1 MKGGSRDGSNEE
13 PIPSYSKVESL
24 EKEKCKR
31 SPTSYSRIARG
42 SEVSNVCF
50 HSVAGRDRLLRLVTG

>member
-1 MKGGSRDGSNEE
+1 MKGDSLDGNNEE

-24 EKEKCKR
+24 EKAKCKQ
-31 SPTSYSRIARG
+31 SPTSHSRIARG

-50 HSVAGRDRLLRLVTG
+50 HSVAGRD